1 MGTPPGRLQP
11 TWRRR
16 LVAAFTEH
24 LVLKAT
30 AIFVAVVLW
39 FVVNAKEPQV
49 ELVRVRFVAVLDSS
63 LVLRDAPPE
72 LQALVAGSPKEL
84 IKLNTAAPVVRR
96 QVTADAPDTLVLDLR
111 PGDVTLPEG
120 VDAVVRDIEPRSVT
134 LRFESTWSRRVPVQS
149 AIDLVRDSSM
159 TPLAISLDP
168 DSVQV
173 SGPRHVV
180 LRVPFV
186 RTVRTTIRLPD
197 SLPHLVDLDTARL
210 GIRVKP
216 SQVRVQIT
224 PYGAAPVDST
234 RRPLGRTARRDSSR

>member
-1 MGTPPGRLQP
+1 MGNPPLRPQPSWRKRLI
-11 TWRRR
+11 
-16 LVAAFTEH
+16 AAFTDH

-30 AIFVAVVLW
+30 ALFVAVVLW

-49 ELVRVRFVAVLDSS
+49 ELVRVRFVPMLDSS

-84 IKLNTAAPVVRR
+84 IKLNTATPVIRR
-96 QVTADAPDTLVLDLR
+96 QVTAEAPDTLVLDLR
-111 PGDVTLPEG
+111 PGDVTLPDG
-120 VDAVVRDIEPRSVT
+120 VDAVVRDIQPRSVT

-149 AIDLVRDSSM
+149 AIELVRDSSRA
-159 TPLAISLDP
+159 PLSVTLDP
-168 DSVQV
+168 DTVQI

-224 PYGAAPVDST
+224 PHGVVAADPGRRAPDT
-234 RRPLGRTARRDSSR
+234 RARPDSSQ